1 MVYKGKINGCTGFK
15 MGKELK
21 SMSVMII
28 IPIGIEKNGGGFVGG
43 DGSEVY
49 ECDRTPR
56 WWEGHFGTASEMNGE
71 LGRTASRGWRWGA
84 SGERGF

>member
-56 WWEGHFGTASEMNGE
+56 W
-71 LGRTASRGWRWGA
+71 
-84 SGERGF
+84 

>member
-28 IPIGIEKNGGGFVGG
+28 IPMEIEKNRVVLSGVMGLRCMNVIGHQ
-43 DGSEVY
+43 DG
-49 ECDRTPR
+49 R
-56 WWEGHFGTASEMNGE
+56 
-71 LGRTASRGWRWGA
+71 RGIL
-84 SGERGF
+84 ERRAK

>member
-28 IPIGIEKNGGGFVGG
+28 IPMGIEKKWGGFVGG

-56 WWEGHFGTASEMNGE
+56 W
-71 LGRTASRGWRWGA
+71 
-84 SGERGF
+84 